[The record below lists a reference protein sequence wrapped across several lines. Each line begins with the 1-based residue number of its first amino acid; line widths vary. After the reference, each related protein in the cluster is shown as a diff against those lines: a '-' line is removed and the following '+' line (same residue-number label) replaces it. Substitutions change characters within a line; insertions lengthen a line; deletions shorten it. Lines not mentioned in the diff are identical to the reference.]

1 MDQRHY
7 IIEIVQ
13 QIRESLSNRPKDK
26 RMDVFL
32 EMVFEKYNNLL
43 NDYCLASCLSETQQ
57 DKIKLIENRIIECLK
72 DYFRGCLMGALNE
85 IQCLLQDL
93 KSAEGNNLTIL
104 NKGEIWY
111 RGRIKEEGL
120 SLYNRKEMF
129 HIPEYLREKVNS
141 QRYSFNGYP
150 CLYLGKT
157 IWACWEE
164 LNEPHLDDVCFSAF
178 KLTQDI
184 RLLNL
189 SIPSV
194 ASLKLWPS
202 DGIPKLLISLPIMI
216 ACSVKTL
223 NENANFKS
231 EYVIPQMMMAELIN
245 WHWYDGYI
253 FSSTKRNPAF
263 GWKEDYLLN
272 VVLPVAGG
280 FDDDGLCISL
290 KQAFM
295 LTEPIYYKYE
305 YLKGNVTNLIM
316 GDDEDVDRIFD
327 KSLQSDNED
336 LYPKALFGQ
345 LEELLNKKEFL
356 PI

>member
-1 MDQRHY
+1 MDQRQY

-13 QIRESLSNRPKDK
+13 QIRETLTNRPKNK

-32 EMVFEKYNNLL
+32 EMVFKKYNNLL
-43 NDYCLASCLSETQQ
+43 NDCCLASCLSKTQQ
-57 DKIKLIENRIIECLK
+57 DKIELIENRIIECIK

-85 IQCLLQDL
+85 IQNLLQDL
-93 KSAEGNNLTIL
+93 KSSEGNNLTIL
-104 NKGEIWY
+104 KKGEIWY
-111 RGRIKEEGL
+111 RGRIKEECL
-120 SLYNRKEMF
+120 NLFNRKEMF

-141 QRYSFNGYP
+141 QRFSFNGYP

-189 SIPSV
+189 SIPSEET
-194 ASLKLWPS
+194 LKVLPS
-202 DGIPKLLISLPIMI
+202 EDTAKLLISLPIMI

-263 GWKEDYLLN
+263 EWKEDYLLN
-272 VVLPVAGG
+272 VVLPVVGD
-280 FDDDGLCISL
+280 FDEDGLCISL
-290 KQAFM
+290 KHAFL

-305 YLKGNVTNLIM
+305 FLKGNVSNLIF
-316 GDDEDVDRIFD
+316 GDDEDIDRIIN
-327 KSLQSDNED
+327 KSLPSGNED

-345 LEELLNKKEFL
+345 LEELLNKKIFL
-356 PI
+356 PL